1 MIDLNTMSL
10 QICICC
16 LDSQVGEQIL
26 AHLFST
32 LLQDTIHMFFLIIIH
47 TKTFLQY
54 QTIDGNYVLQ
64 EMTKFMNIY
73 ELTHN
78 VCLTTP

>member
-16 LDSQVGEQIL
+16 LNSQVGEQIL

-32 LLQDTIHMFFLIIIH
+32 LLQDTIRMFFLIIIH

-54 QTIDGNYVLQ
+54 QTIDG
-64 EMTKFMNIY
+64 
-73 ELTHN
+73 
-78 VCLTTP
+78 